1 MKIDQVEF
9 VQGAMALGKMPE
21 TGQPEIAFV
30 GRSNVGKSS
39 LINRLFNRKN
49 LARTSS
55 TPGKTQEINFYLVN
69 NTFHVVDLPGFGYAR
84 VSKKQRA
91 KWQTLIG
98 NYITKRE
105 LLRVV
110 FQLIDS
116 RHPPTPLDK
125 ELMMLMRE
133 SDAEHVILLTKGDKL
148 SGNERSKSV
157 AIVRK
162 TLAELGQ
169 DKPVILTSAKD
180 GRGKPELLG
189 WIQTHLQ

>member
-39 LINRLFNRKN
+39 LINRLLNRKN

>member
-9 VQGAMALGKMPE
+9 VQGATSLPSMPSDGKPE
-21 TGQPEIAFV
+21 VAFV

-69 NTFHVVDLPGFGYAR
+69 GKFHVVDLPGFGYAR

-91 KWQTLIG
+91 KWQQLIG
-98 NYITKRE
+98 NYITRRE
-105 LLRVV
+105 VLRVV

-116 RHPPTPLDK
+116 RHPPTALDK
-125 ELMMLMRE
+125 ELITLMSE
-133 SDAEHVILLTKGDKL
+133 SEAEHVILLTKGDKL
-148 SGNERSKSV
+148 SGNERFKSIATV
-157 AIVRK
+157 KK
-162 TLAELGQ
+162 TLTSLGQ
-169 DKPVILTSAKD
+169 EKPVVLTSAKD
-180 GRGKPELLG
+180 GRGKQELLN
-189 WIQTHLQ
+189 WIQTYLA

>member
-162 TLAELGQ
+162 TLAELDQ

>member
-69 NTFHVVDLPGFGYAR
+69 NTFHVVDLPGIGYAR
-84 VSKKQRA
+84 ASKKQRA

>member
-1 MKIDQVEF
+1 
-9 VQGAMALGKMPE
+9 
-21 TGQPEIAFV
+21 
-30 GRSNVGKSS
+30 
-39 LINRLFNRKN
+39 
-49 LARTSS
+49 
-55 TPGKTQEINFYLVN
+55 
-69 NTFHVVDLPGFGYAR
+69 
-84 VSKKQRA
+84 
-91 KWQTLIG
+91 
-98 NYITKRE
+98 
-105 LLRVV
+105 
-110 FQLIDS
+110 
-116 RHPPTPLDK
+116 
-125 ELMMLMRE
+125 MMLMRE